1 MYSAA
6 NRFFSTYFGLGI
18 LFAILLSFIF
28 PYIAVTLNPSSFF
41 LLFFLM
47 VLSGFTI
54 DWSKLWLVMK
64 NLKEVIFANS
74 ILYIVIPFVMF
85 LLAKTFLT
93 DEHYIYGVVFSAL
106 TPTAIVAPFFTKVCK
121 ADREL
126 SFVILVSSMLI
137 SPFVIPLVLSLF
149 LGNYL
154 AISGVILFKDILLLV
169 PLPLFIAFLV
179 RKYSKPSSEFL
190 TQSLPILNF
199 FLLALL
205 IFIQF
210 GSSINR
216 LNINYLE
223 VKDVFLLVGFGFV
236 QDFGFLLFLQPL
248 SNWAKDEKKSVAI
261 FNSISMKNIAIASSI
276 LLLYSPKAALAPT
289 LGFVAHAFLFTPF
302 ILQRLIRAS
311 LKS

>member
-6 NRFFSTYFGLGI
+6 NKFFSTYFGLGI
-18 LFAILLSFIF
+18 LFAIILAFMF
-28 PYIAVTLNPSSFF
+28 PYIAITLNPSSFF

-54 DWSKLWLVMK
+54 DWSKLGLVMK
-64 NLKEVIFANS
+64 NLKEVIFAN
-74 ILYIVIPFVMF
+74 IALYVIIPFFMF
-85 LLAKTFLT
+85 LLAKTFLA
-93 DEHYIYGVVFSAL
+93 DKHYMYGVVFSAL
-106 TPTAIVAPFFTKVCK
+106 TPAAIVAPFFTKVFK

-154 AISGVILFKDILLLV
+154 AISGMILFKDILLLV

-223 VKDVFLLVGFGFV
+223 AKDVFLLIGLGFI
-236 QDFGFLLFLQPL
+236 QDFGLLLFLQPL
-248 SNWAKDEKKSVAI
+248 SNWVRDEKKSVAI
-261 FNSISMKNIAIASSI
+261 FASISMKNIAIASSI